1 MTVPSAR
8 RNDSPAAP
16 GPRREGLSPEGSEAD
31 ADGDGEDRRLRKDRL
46 WPILITVGLAL
57 VFLVNGL
64 FIYIAVK
71 GADEVV
77 PSYLTEER

>member
-1 MTVPSAR
+1 MEPTREQGEPVR
-8 RNDSPAAP
+8 P
-16 GPRREGLSPEGSEAD
+16 GPSGETGPGNAPDTVADRETMD
-31 ADGDGEDRRLRKDRL
+31 AGTRNDRL
-46 WPILITVGLAL
+46 WPTLIILGLAL

>member
-1 MTVPSAR
+1 MKPTREQGEPVR
-8 RNDSPAAP
+8 P
-16 GPRREGLSPEGSEAD
+16 GRSLGMGS
-31 ADGDGEDRRLRKDRL
+31 GDGSGTTRGAVGADVVSRNDRL
-46 WPILITVGLAL
+46 WPTLIILGLAL

>member
-1 MTVPSAR
+1 MEPT
-8 RNDSPAAP
+8 
-16 GPRREGLSPEGSEAD
+16 REQSEPVRPGLSRESGPGSGSGTA
-31 ADGDGEDRRLRKDRL
+31 ADGGVSDGGSRRDRL
-46 WPILITVGLAL
+46 WPTLIILGLAL

>member
-1 MTVPSAR
+1 MDPSV
-8 RNDSPAAP
+8 
-16 GPRREGLSPEGSEAD
+16 
-31 ADGDGEDRRLRKDRL
+31 ADGEVEGDRPRLRKDRL
-46 WPILITVGLAL
+46 WPILITLGLAF

-64 FIYIAVK
+64 FIYIALK